1 MRGRHRRIS
10 AGTIAMILFAAVVL
24 CCACWMIAEIRNTDA
39 DIGAD
44 AQRLAKT
51 IAEMVS
57 ATETQSVNAPATAA
71 PAATAK
77 PQAYATSA
85 LQASSQTASPQPAAA
100 TQPQLT
106 NTDTYMI
113 SLTIGGEIAFDDE
126 VIAGTYNAAG
136 NEYCLD
142 ETLDAIRSQVNADIT
157 IALLHVLPK
166 MSAANDFAAFLT
178 AETLQKTGFQYAF
191 LNSENALAAGESG
204 VNEMLSAL
212 KEADVT
218 PIGLKNA
225 SAANTLSLI
234 SVRGVSVALIA
245 YTDTLSSDS
254 KKAVPDAATRENMIN
269 LFDLQQAQQDILAAR
284 AAGADIVLVSMHWG
298 GKNDT
303 SPTSA
308 QRKTAQALCDA
319 GADLIIGAHSD
330 AVQPIEYLQ
339 STQDPT
345 HTSFVAWSM
354 GTLLSASRV
363 NREVVSGMLLHVVLS
378 YDAQTGK
385 IAFSSVR
392 YTPTY
397 CWGQKEDG
405 LFKYRV
411 LCSAENPPES
421 MSQKQREIMGRALKL
436 IQTAMSDGV
445 AVQR

>member
-1 MRGRHRRIS
+1 MRGRHRHIS

-24 CCACWMIAEIRNTDA
+24 CCACWMIAEIRNTDT

-51 IAEMVS
+51 IAGMVS
-57 ATETQSVNAPATAA
+57 ATETQPLTAPAIAA
-71 PAATAK
+71 PVATAK

-85 LQASSQTASPQPAAA
+85 QQTSSQTVSTQPPAAQPQPTSA
-100 TQPQLT
+100 
-106 NTDTYMI
+106 DIRMI

-126 VIAGTYNAAG
+126 IIAGTYHDAS

-142 ETLDAIRSQVNADIT
+142 ETLDAIRSHVNADIT
-157 IALLHVLPK
+157 IALLHALPK
-166 MSAANDFAAFLT
+166 MSAANGSAASLT
-178 AETLQKTGFQYAF
+178 ANTLQKTGFQYVL
-191 LNSENALAAGESG
+191 LNSENALAAGENG
-204 VNEMLSAL
+204 ADEVLSAL
-212 KEADVT
+212 KEANVT

-225 SAANTLSLI
+225 SAANTFSLI
-234 SVRGVSVALIA
+234 SVRGVSVALLA

-254 KKAVPDAATRENMIN
+254 KKAVPDVATRENMIL
-269 LFDLQQAQQDILAAR
+269 LFDLQQAQQDIAAAH
-284 AAGADIVLVSMHWG
+284 AAGADIILVSMHWG
-298 GKNDT
+298 GKSDT
-303 SPTSA
+303 AQTSA

-339 STQDPT
+339 STRDSN
-345 HTSFVAWSM
+345 HTSLVAWSM

-363 NREVVSGMLLHVVLS
+363 NREVVSGMLLHIVLS
-378 YDAQTGK
+378 YDAQNGK
-385 IAFSSVR
+385 VAFSSVR

-397 CWGQKEDG
+397 CWGQKEEG

-411 LCSAENPPES
+411 LCSAETSPEG

-436 IQTAMSDGV
+436 IQTVMSDGA